1 MPNILKQSGRKR
13 KMGDFMLSKILVLLI
28 SIQLIVLPVAARAD
42 TGTTTGRVTNLQKG
56 QKAPYAGVL
65 LDPVAASK
73 MIVNE
78 RFIRLETELRL
89 RKEFSLDLSR
99 KALAFDLLK
108 TEHDALRNIHLQ
120 TLKIKEKQIA
130 DLNTLLRKQASSDNT
145 EWWLAGGVVVGIVL
159 SIAVFY
165 ASVEVAK

>member
-1 MPNILKQSGRKR
+1 MQEQSGKRKR
-13 KMGDFMLSKILVLLI
+13 NRHFMFSKILISLI
-28 SIQLIVLPVAARAD
+28 SIQLVMMPALARAETD
-42 TGTTTGRVTNLQKG
+42 PPAGKVTNLQKG
-56 QKAPYAGVL
+56 QQAPYAGVL

-78 RFIRLETELRL
+78 RFIRLETELSL
-89 RKEFSLDLSR
+89 RKEFSLEFSR

-108 TEHDALRNIHLQ
+108 TEHDTLRNIHQQ
-120 TLKIKEKQIA
+120 TLKIKEQQIA
-130 DLNTLLRKQASSDNT
+130 DLNVLLRKQASSDNT
-145 EWWLAGGVVVGIVL
+145 EWWLAGGVVIGIVL